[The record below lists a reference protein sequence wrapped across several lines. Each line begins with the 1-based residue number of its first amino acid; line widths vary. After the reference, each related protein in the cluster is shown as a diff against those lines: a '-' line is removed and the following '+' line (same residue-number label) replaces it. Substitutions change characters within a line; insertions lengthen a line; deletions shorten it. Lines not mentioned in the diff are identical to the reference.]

1 MRDADDSPPAR
12 GWREFRHAHPRAVAL
27 AVVLVVALLAVD
39 AWVLMHRARYRAE
52 TARLRADMT
61 DVERRRTDMLIAS
74 DESRGRVMLELI
86 RRQAQGD
93 QLLHL
98 SISVDSGVMYLE
110 RDGAVLRRMP
120 VRVGADR
127 VVGSGADTVHVVAP
141 RGVRTVESML
151 GARDVWTV
159 PLWVYADRGVPV
171 DSNRAIA
178 GALGASAL
186 LLGGGTVIYGTPA
199 RGPLADSAYVMPGA
213 VRLGASDLKAI
224 APNLAAGMP
233 VYFY

>member
-1 MRDADDSPPAR
+1 MA
-12 GWREFRHAHPRAVAL
+12 AL
-27 AVVLVVALLAVD
+27 AVLVVMMLAVD
-39 AWVLMHRARYRAE
+39 AWVLVHRARYRAE
-52 TARLRADMT
+52 TERLRADMS
-61 DVERRRTDMLIAS
+61 DVERRRTDMLLES
-74 DESRGRVMLELI
+74 DQHRGRVMLELI

-98 SISVDSGVMYLE
+98 SVSVDSGVMYLE

-127 VVGSGADTVHVVAP
+127 VVGVGADTVHLVAP
-141 RGVRTVESML
+141 RGVRTVEAVL
-151 GARDVWTV
+151 AAGDTWTV
-159 PLWVYADRGVPV
+159 PLWVYADRGLPA
-171 DSNRAIA
+171 DADRAIA
-178 GALGASAL
+178 GALGTGAL

-199 RGPLADSAYVMPGA
+199 RGPLADPAYVMPGA
-213 VRLGASDLKAI
+213 VRLRPDDLKAI

>member
-1 MRDADDSPPAR
+1 ML
-12 GWREFRHAHPRAVAL
+12 V
-27 AVVLVVALLAVD
+27 VVLLALD
-39 AWVLMHRARYRAE
+39 AWVLVHRARYRAE

-61 DVERRRTDMLIAS
+61 DMERRRTDMLIAR

-110 RDGAVLRRMP
+110 RAGAVLRRMP

-127 VVGSGADTVHVVAP
+127 VVGAGADTVHVVAP
-141 RGVRTVESML
+141 RGVRTVESVL
-151 GARDVWTV
+151 GARDEWTV
-159 PLWVYADRGVPV
+159 PIWVYADRGVPV
-171 DSNRAIA
+171 DSNRAMA
-178 GALGASAL
+178 GALGAGAL
-186 LLGGGTVIYGTPA
+186 LLGGGTVIYGTPV

-224 APNLAAGMP
+224 APNLTAGMS